1 MLFDEGHFVTS
12 FRECADVYCSSAL
25 VNAICATSCH
35 LLGFGDPQNID
46 EPTRS
51 AILDL
56 KDRFFQEARCLMKN
70 AVPDK
75 LTSIQTWALTF
86 VVEVGLGNGQMA
98 TSHLRLACEM
108 LIAKRGVEQTAAAS
122 EISYWGIT
130 SLYTYVD
137 DPLKAQVLL
146 TNTVPGLDSSF

>member
-12 FRECADVYCSSAL
+12 FRKCTDTYCSPAL

-35 LLGFGDPQNID
+35 LLLGLDDSQNTD
-46 EPTRS
+46 ELTRG
-51 AILDL
+51 AILEL

-70 AVPDK
+70 AVPDRM
-75 LTSIQTWALTF
+75 TSIQTWALTF
-86 VVEVGLGNGQMA
+86 LVEVGMGNGLMA

-108 LIAKRGVEQTAAAS
+108 LIAKRDVEQTADAS

-130 SLYTYVD
+130 TLYTYVD
-137 DPLKAQVLL
+137 GPL
-146 TNTVPGLDSSF
+146 